1 MQDAIIT
8 GQIVKVIAT
17 IATTELFLLPTKGIK
32 FHHPSSAEN
41 EDYQNGIYIM
51 FAVLK

>member
-8 GQIVKVIAT
+8 GQIVKV

-51 FAVLK
+51 FADMK